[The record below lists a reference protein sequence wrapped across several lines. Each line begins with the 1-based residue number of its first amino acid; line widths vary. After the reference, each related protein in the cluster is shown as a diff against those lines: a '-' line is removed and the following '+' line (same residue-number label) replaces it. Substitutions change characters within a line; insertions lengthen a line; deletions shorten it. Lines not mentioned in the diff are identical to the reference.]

1 VIFRLFDMESQKNI
15 FYFISIQENSQGFPR
30 KKRSR
35 EFMNILVINA
45 GSSSLKYQLLNPE
58 TGDLLAK
65 GLCERIGI
73 DGKFTY
79 KPQVDGKEKLDAV
92 DVAMP
97 THSEAIQTV
106 LDALV
111 DPKNGVIGSMKE
123 IDAVGHRV
131 VHGGEAF
138 NQSVLITDEVMQA
151 LEDCIPLAPLHNPA
165 NITGIKACQACM
177 PGVPMVGVF
186 DTAFHQTMP
195 AKAYMY
201 ALPYEYYENDKVR
214 RYGFH
219 GTSHKYVAARAAAM
233 LGKKPEELKLISCHL
248 GNGSSVTAVDGG
260 KSVDTSMG
268 FTPLAGLPMGTRSGD
283 LDAGILQ
290 YVMNKY
296 NMSIDEMLNVLN
308 KKSGV
313 QGVSG
318 VSSDFRDLENAHKE
332 GNERAGLAVDM
343 FNYGVKKLIGAYA
356 AAMGGVDAIIFT
368 AGVGENSVS
377 QRLDIASGLEFMGVK
392 MDAEANNV
400 RGKEAVISA
409 ADSTVKVLLIPTN
422 EELMIAMDTAAIVKG

>member
-1 VIFRLFDMESQKNI
+1 
-15 FYFISIQENSQGFPR
+15 
-30 KKRSR
+30 
-35 EFMNILVINA
+35 MNILVINA

-58 TGDLLAK
+58 TQQVLAK

-79 KPQVDGKEKLDAV
+79 KPQMEGKQVLDAI
-92 DVAMP
+92 DIAMP
-97 THSEAIQTV
+97 THSEAIQAV

-111 DPKNGVIGSMKE
+111 DKDNGVIGSMKE

-138 NQSVLITDEVMQA
+138 NQSVLITDEVMKA

-165 NITGIKACQACM
+165 NITGINACTAVM
-177 PGVPMVGVF
+177 GKDVPQVAVF

-195 AKAYMY
+195 AKSYIY
-201 ALPYEYYENDKVR
+201 ALPYEFYEQDKVR

-219 GTSHKYVAARAAAM
+219 GTSHKYVSGRAAAM

-248 GNGSSVTAVDGG
+248 GNGSSIAAVDGG

-268 FTPLAGLPMGTRSGD
+268 FTPLAGVPMGTRAGD
-283 LDAGILQ
+283 LDAGILE
-290 YVMNKY
+290 YLMGKHGY
-296 NMSIDEMLNVLN
+296 DMKEMMTILN

-313 QGVSG
+313 LGISG
-318 VSSDFRDLENAHKE
+318 VSSDFRDLENAAKE
-332 GNERAGLAVDM
+332 GNQRAELALEA
-343 FNYGVKKLIGAYA
+343 FQYSVKKLVGAYA
-356 AAMGGVDAIIFT
+356 AAMGGVDAIVFT
-368 AGVGENSVS
+368 AGVGENDAATRMAV
-377 QRLDIASGLEFMGVK
+377 ASGLEFMGVK

-400 RGKEAVISA
+400 RGKETVISS
-409 ADSTVKVLLIPTN
+409 ADSKVKVLLIPTD
-422 EELMIAMDTAAIVKG
+422 EELMIAMDTAEIVGK